1 MANRSLTRPGGPIA
15 TRPLHFIWLADCS
28 GSMAVNGKIQA
39 LNNAIREALPHMRRV
54 ADDNPNATILVRALC
69 FSTGATW
76 HVADPTPVE
85 DFRWTDVRADGV
97 TDMGKAL
104 TMVADEMRRLST
116 GERVLPPVLVLITD
130 GQPTDDFE
138 GGLNKLLADTLGNKA
153 VRIAIGIG
161 EDADMERLQEFIA
174 DKDRRPLQASNPETL
189 VSYIKWASTAV
200 LQAASS
206 PLSQMTTPLPG
217 SGPVPI
223 PKPPPA
229 TTDGDVW

>member
-1 MANRSLTRPGGPIA
+1 MSE
-15 TRPLHFIWLADCS
+15 D
-28 GSMAVNGKIQA
+28 GKIQA
-39 LNNAIREALPHMRRV
+39 LNHAIREALPHMRRV
-54 ADDNPNATILVRALC
+54 ADDNPNATILIRVLC
-69 FSTGATW
+69 FSSGAVW

-85 DFRWTDVRADGV
+85 EFRWTDVRANGV

-104 TMVADEMRRLST
+104 RMAADEMCRLST
-116 GERVLPPVLVLITD
+116 GERVLPPVLVLISD

-138 GGLNKLLADTLGNKA
+138 GGLTELLAQPLGKKA

-161 EDADMERLQEFIA
+161 ANADMERLQEFIA
-174 DKDRRPLQASNPETL
+174 DKERRPLQASNPETL
-189 VSYIKWASTAV
+189 VGYIKWASTAV
-200 LQAASS
+200 VQAVSS
-206 PLSQMTTPLPG
+206 PVSQTTTTTPLG